1 MVTYFGIKRLCFT
14 LVYSTLSFT
23 LFSQSPTLV
32 KNREIGMGVG
42 LAVWSGINYGIQY
55 RSPQIPT
62 KGNTWKTIWI
72 DKGAKSHLN
81 KSAVHISDA
90 TLAATLVCSGLS
102 VLNQNRETTFAN
114 GIVMAQSAWM
124 TVNFAHSIKMMARR
138 NRPYTQAA
146 GFQYAQRDD
155 VFSFFSG
162 HSAIASS
169 LITSAI
175 LMRKQPMSMKSQNIT
190 LASGAICGLSTL
202 YLRFYAGKHY
212 PTDILVGMLT
222 GMGIAYLNYQ
232 IHAK

>member
-1 MVTYFGIKRLCFT
+1 MMTFFGIKRLCFT
-14 LVYSTLSFT
+14 LVFSALSFSLLGQT
-23 LFSQSPTLV
+23 PTLN
-32 KNREIGMGVG
+32 KNREIGMGIG
-42 LAVWSGINYGIQY
+42 LAVWSGVNYGIQY
-55 RSPQIPT
+55 RSPQIPAH
-62 KGNTWKTIWI
+62 GNTWKTIWI
-72 DKGAKSHLN
+72 DKGAKSQLN
-81 KSAVHISDA
+81 KTAAHISDV
-90 TLAATLVCSGLS
+90 TIAATLVFSGLS
-102 VLNQNRETTFAN
+102 VLNQERKTTFTH
-114 GIVMAQSAWM
+114 GVVLAQSAWM
-124 TVNFAHSIKMMARR
+124 TANFAHSVKMMAKR

-146 GFQYAQRDD
+146 GFQYSQRDD

-169 LITSAI
+169 LITSAM